1 MSKKTQQIAIAFCYF
16 ETLSAPPELEWDG
29 YDDSMERFLGL
40 RKTTVLINQCCA
52 ANQKILLGISAA
64 HSLLLRL
71 NLTVSSIFA
80 FKQGN
85 NDLESP
91 WAKSRLKW
99 YRFYRN
105 ESGQLDPNGS
115 LFPEQYY
122 VKKKFGGESRF
133 SFGCGIAKIHD
144 ETFEGRRCK
153 AFMYFGSQD
162 NGYLRIIDPIHGPP
176 GGAPTSK
183 RIIEN
188 INKCIGKHLLDI
200 IAAQGAIVPGLGSH
214 HGH

>member
-99 YRFYRN
+99 VI
-105 ESGQLDPNGS
+105 QLSIRLGILLCDRGTMRECSDYYKIEKIGS
-115 LFPEQYY
+115 L
-122 VKKKFGGESRF
+122 SL
-133 SFGCGIAKIHD
+133 S
-144 ETFEGRRCK
+144 
-153 AFMYFGSQD
+153 
-162 NGYLRIIDPIHGPP
+162 
-176 GGAPTSK
+176 
-183 RIIEN
+183 
-188 INKCIGKHLLDI
+188 
-200 IAAQGAIVPGLGSH
+200 
-214 HGH
+214 